1 MLYKS
6 ASFTFFTATTTSA
19 AVAVVDDGVHSK
31 DVTNY
36 TLPVKC
42 LQFKLLSG
50 TPKISILAAAA
61 TTACGCA
68 GKTVRSLENTC
79 HT

>member
-42 LQFKLLSG
+42 RQFKLLSG
-50 TPKISILAAAA
+50 TPKISILA
-61 TTACGCA
+61 C
-68 GKTVRSLENTC
+68 TVMLPLLLL
-79 HT
+79 HVGVQVKL